1 MKKIKSKIKKKN
13 IFTSKADVL
22 NFLNLNLKN
31 SKIEKIYSFVVDDWK
46 KNREE
51 ILQQIGL
58 TFNKKKVII
67 RSSAIGEDSDY
78 SSEAGSY
85 ESILNIDSTSK
96 KQLISGIQKVIKS
109 YEHKNNFSPKNQ
121 VLIQTQ
127 TVNVVTSGVIFTRTS
142 DFGSPYY
149 VINFEDGK
157 STTGVTHG
165 FAGNTI
171 KISRNLNIKN
181 IEKKWKNLLQS
192 VKEIEKLVN
201 SRSFDIEFGINK
213 RSDIIIFQVRPMTS
227 ILNSSLSLD
236 DKIAE
241 LINKNKKKYLQSNT
255 QDNLK
260 INSMFSD
267 MTDWNPAEIIGN
279 NPKPLDYS
287 LYDFLIMNH
296 AWYKGREE
304 IGYKKFYPHKLMKK
318 FGNKPYVD
326 IKHSFHSL
334 IPDNFDKKLS
344 KKLLIFYL
352 EKLVKNPHLHDK
364 AEFEILFTC
373 YDFTLHDRLKE
384 LRKHNFTNNEI
395 KKIHD
400 ELFKFTENIIKN
412 FPSVMNS
419 CNKSITKMNHN
430 RIQKIQSKNES
441 YVDKLSI
448 AESLLN
454 DCKNFGTIPFSLM
467 ARIAFISS
475 TILKSFSK
483 NKIFPE
489 SFIHEFM
496 NSLESPLSQ
505 FQNDL
510 TSFSQNK
517 ITKKIFLEKYGHL
530 RPGTYDITIPR
541 YDKEN
546 KFLQNIKFQQQQDP
560 KQTSYFSKKFK
571 NMSKIHTFDI
581 PSEDLFFFLKES
593 LILRENLKFEFTRNL
608 SDVIELI
615 ADAGKDL
622 GFFREDLSYIEINNI
637 LKNFRK
643 LSKSQFII
651 YLQENISKNKKEF
664 QINNHLVMPSIIS
677 SEKDFDLIALQ
688 VAKPNFITNQSITS
702 SVINLDRKY
711 QQSTLNNK
719 IILLEHADPGFDW
732 IFSRN
737 PSGLI
742 TKYGGVA
749 SHMSIRCSEINL
761 PAAIGCGSMIY
772 EKLKDASKII
782 LDCKNQQII
791 PLEYEKLKH
800 HDEEKKVLKSLGYIR

>member
-171 KISRNLNIKN
+171 KISRNLNTKN

-201 SRSFDIEFGINK
+201 SSSLDIEFGINK

-227 ILNSSLSLD
+227 ILEPTLSLD

-560 KQTSYFSKKFK
+560 KQTSYFSKKFR

-702 SVINLDRKY
+702 GVINLDRKY

>member
-1 MKKIKSKIKKKN
+1 MKKIKSKSKKKN

-22 NFLNLNLKN
+22 SFLNSNLKN

-51 ILQQIGL
+51 ILQQIEL

-85 ESILNIDSTSK
+85 ESILNIDSSSK

-109 YEHKNNFSPKNQ
+109 YEHKKNFSLKNQ

-127 TVNVVTSGVIFTRTS
+127 TTNVVTSGVIFTRTS

-165 FAGNTI
+165 LAGNTI

-181 IEKKWKNLLQS
+181 IEKKWKNLLRS
-192 VKEIEKLVN
+192 VKEIENLVN
-201 SRSFDIEFGINK
+201 SSSLDIEFGINK
-213 RSDIIIFQVRPMTS
+213 KSDIIIFQVRPMTT
-227 ILNSSLSLD
+227 ILEPSLSLD

-241 LINKNKKKYLQSNT
+241 LIKKNKKKYLQSNT

-326 IKHSFHSL
+326 IKYSFHSL

-384 LRKHNFTNNEI
+384 LRKYNFTNNEI

-419 CNKSITKMNHN
+419 CNKSITKMNRN

-441 YVDKLSI
+441 YFDKLSI

-496 NSLESPLSQ
+496 NSLETPLSQ

-546 KFLQNIKFQQQQDP
+546 KFLQNIKFQQQP
-560 KQTSYFSKKFK
+560 KPKPTSYFSKKFK

-608 SDVIELI
+608 SDAIELI

-637 LKNFRK
+637 LKNFKK
-643 LSKSQFII
+643 LSKNQFII
-651 YLQENISKNKKEF
+651 YLQKNISQNKKEF

-702 SVINLDRKY
+702 GVINLDRKY

-791 PLEYEKLKH
+791 PIEYEKLKH

>member
-22 NFLNLNLKN
+22 TFLNLNLKN

-192 VKEIEKLVN
+192 VKEIENLVN
-201 SRSFDIEFGINK
+201 SSSLDIEFGINK

-227 ILNSSLSLD
+227 ILEPTLSLD

-560 KQTSYFSKKFK
+560 KQTSYFSKKFR

-702 SVINLDRKY
+702 GVINLDRKY

>member
-1 MKKIKSKIKKKN
+1 
-13 IFTSKADVL
+13 
-22 NFLNLNLKN
+22 
-31 SKIEKIYSFVVDDWK
+31 
-46 KNREE
+46 
-51 ILQQIGL
+51 
-58 TFNKKKVII
+58 
-67 RSSAIGEDSDY
+67 
-78 SSEAGSY
+78 
-85 ESILNIDSTSK
+85 
-96 KQLISGIQKVIKS
+96 
-109 YEHKNNFSPKNQ
+109 
-121 VLIQTQ
+121 
-127 TVNVVTSGVIFTRTS
+127 
-142 DFGSPYY
+142 
-149 VINFEDGK
+149 
-157 STTGVTHG
+157 
-165 FAGNTI
+165 
-171 KISRNLNIKN
+171 
-181 IEKKWKNLLQS
+181 
-192 VKEIEKLVN
+192 
-201 SRSFDIEFGINK
+201 
-213 RSDIIIFQVRPMTS
+213 
-227 ILNSSLSLD
+227 
-236 DKIAE
+236 
-241 LINKNKKKYLQSNT
+241 
-255 QDNLK
+255 
-260 INSMFSD
+260 
-267 MTDWNPAEIIGN
+267 
-279 NPKPLDYS
+279 
-287 LYDFLIMNH
+287 MNH

-334 IPDNFDKKLS
+334 IPNNFDKKLS

-441 YVDKLSI
+441 YVNKLSI

-560 KQTSYFSKKFK
+560 KQTSYFSKKFR

-622 GFFREDLSYIEINNI
+622 GFFREDLSHIEINNI

-702 SVINLDRKY
+702 GVINLDRKY